1 MGHGRRNNGKR
12 SLMITGLLT
21 FLFFFAIIGCVLY
34 GRKLIRTEKVDAVFG
49 NPERA
54 QGGIHWVIVGSSF
67 LLLVWLYYSW
77 DIAKSFFPKSA
88 NELCQVGKVNES
100 LLSLKY
106 LFPIDE
112 RQLKSTSVIE
122 TESENLNKITI
133 EIEKSGIENQDKSNL
148 LNFVSQTKNT
158 IPLLTNEQL
167 LNNDTREQIKL
178 INKKIIN
185 LTENFKRSDYPN
197 ESTEQELERIE
208 AAKEEG
214 SWKASS
220 TSIENT
226 IEIPFIPKT
235 KRGLKFQAAA
245 TELNLISDEFFE
257 LKNHNEQYTSA
268 LEKLKKEIKDY
279 RSNLSSSKEISSSLA
294 KDILKIARRIEYA
307 SIFPPNTLD
316 DMQASIINFDNLQ
329 KKEQGGLRWVDL
341 LLFPSGTIIS
351 SGPSCSEQGSGRWLP
366 KPSDTLN
373 KFTLML
379 NPNVGYKQ
387 IPLIWYEMMDV
398 SKIIGFLIPD
408 WFADIL
414 PGEYPVHDEQG
425 EVKPNFKSKVLSFVT
440 GDFNLFKIPI
450 PTGHIWDSFLRVFL
464 GLVAGIIVG
473 VPLGLFMGLNRFA
486 KGFFDPLIEL
496 YRPVPPLAWAPLVI
510 SVLGIDNLG
519 KVFLL
524 FMVSL
529 SIMIISARA
538 GASGTQLSKIH
549 AAHSLGASKW
559 QILRHV
565 IFPNSLPEILTGIRV
580 ATGMC
585 WGTLVAAEFLA
596 GTTGVGFVENV
607 AKKYFQYE
615 VIWITIF
622 IMGMLGLIF
631 DITIRKIIDKTIP
644 WRGKG

>member
-1 MGHGRRNNGKR
+1 
-12 SLMITGLLT
+12 MITGFLT
-21 FLFFFAIIGCVLY
+21 FVFFFAIVGCVLY
-34 GRKLIRTEKVDAVFG
+34 GRKLIKTEKVDAVFG

-54 QGGIHWVIVGSSF
+54 QGGLHWVIVGSSF

-77 DIAKSFFPKSA
+77 DMAKSFFPKSA
-88 NELCQVGKVNES
+88 NELCQVGKVDES

-106 LFPIDE
+106 LFPIEE

-122 TESENLNKITI
+122 TETKNLDKII
-133 EIEKSGIENQDKSNL
+133 LLIEKSNNVEDQNKNKL
-148 LNFVSQTKNT
+148 LDFVAQTKNT
-158 IPLLTNEQL
+158 IPLLTEENL
-167 LNNDTREQIKL
+167 LENQTKEQINS
-178 INKKIIN
+178 ITKKINN
-185 LTENFKRSDYPN
+185 LADNFIKKDYPY
-197 ESTEQELERIE
+197 EKPEDETKRIE
-208 AAKEEG
+208 LAKQEG
-214 SWKASS
+214 NWGASS
-220 TSIENT
+220 TSLDNAV
-226 IEIPFIPKT
+226 EIPSVPKT
-235 KRGLKFQAAA
+235 KKGLKFQAAA
-245 TELNLISDEFFE
+245 EELNIISDEFFE
-257 LKNHNEQYTSA
+257 LRNHNAQYTTA
-268 LEKLKKEIKDY
+268 LENLKNEIKEF
-279 RSNLSSSKEISSSLA
+279 RSQFDDSNEITSSFA
-294 KDILKIARRIEYA
+294 KDVLKIARRIEYA
-307 SIFPPNTLD
+307 SIFPPQTLIE
-316 DMQASIINFDNLQ
+316 MQASIVNFDRLQ
-329 KKEQGGLRWVDL
+329 KKEQGGLKWVDFF
-341 LLFPSGTIIS
+341 LFPSGTILS
-351 SGPSCSEQGSGRWLP
+351 SGPSCTEQGSGRWLP

-373 KFTLML
+373 KFALML
-379 NPNVGYKQ
+379 NPNVGFKQ

-398 SKIIGFLIPD
+398 GKIIGFILPD
-408 WFADIL
+408 WIADIL
-414 PGEYPVHDEQG
+414 PGEYPVHNEKG
-425 EVKPNFKSKVLSFVT
+425 EIQPNFKSRVLNVVT
-440 GDFNLFKIPI
+440 GDFELFKIPI

-464 GLVAGIIVG
+464 GLVTGIIVG
-473 VPLGLFMGLNRFA
+473 VPLGLYMGLNRFA

-510 SVLGIDNLG
+510 SVLGIDNFG

-559 QILRHV
+559 QILRYV

-622 IMGMLGLIF
+622 IMGMLGLLF

>member
-1 MGHGRRNNGKR
+1 
-12 SLMITGLLT
+12 MITAFLT
-21 FLFFFAIIGCVLY
+21 FIFFFAIIGCILY
-34 GRKLIRTEKVDAVFG
+34 GRKLIKTEKVDAVFG

-54 QGGIHWVIVGSSF
+54 QGGTHWVIVGSSF
-67 LLLVWLYYSW
+67 LLLIWLYYSW

-88 NELCQVGKVNES
+88 NELCQVAKVNES

-106 LFPIDE
+106 LFPIEE
-112 RQLKSTSVIE
+112 RQFKSTSVIE
-122 TESENLNKITI
+122 IETKNLNKIVLD
-133 EIEKSGIENQDKSNL
+133 IEKSNKVNNQNKKIL
-148 LNFVSQTKNT
+148 FNFVKKTKST
-158 IPLLTNEQL
+158 IPLLTNNNL
-167 LNNDTREQIKL
+167 LENDTKEQIDLLTGK
-178 INKKIIN
+178 INN
-185 LTENFKRSDYPN
+185 LTKNFIKKDYPE
-197 ESTEQELERIE
+197 ESADDELKRVE

-214 SWKASS
+214 EWGASS
-220 TSIENT
+220 TSIDNAV
-226 IEIPFIPKT
+226 EIPYIPKT
-235 KRGLKFQAAA
+235 KKGLKFQAAA
-245 TELNLISDEFFE
+245 DELNSISDEFFE
-257 LKNHNEQYTSA
+257 LRNHNSQYTSA
-268 LEKLKKEIKDY
+268 IESIKKDIKEFRSKLNTSEEIT
-279 RSNLSSSKEISSSLA
+279 SSFA

-307 SIFPPNTLD
+307 SIFPPNTLN
-316 DMQASIINFDNLQ
+316 DMQTSIIDFDKTQ
-329 KKEQGGLRWVDL
+329 KKEQGGLRWIDIF
-341 LLFPSGTIIS
+341 LFPSGTIMS
-351 SGPSCSEQGSGRWLP
+351 SGPSCTEQGSGRWLP

-379 NPNVGYKQ
+379 NPNVGFKQ

-398 SKIIGFLIPD
+398 SKIIGFILPNWI
-408 WFADIL
+408 ADIM
-414 PGEYPVHDEQG
+414 PGDYPVHNEQG
-425 EVKPNFKSKVLSFVT
+425 EIKSNFKSKVLNFVT
-440 GDFNLFKIPI
+440 GEFNLFKIPV
-450 PTGHIWDSFLRVFL
+450 PTGHIWDSFLRVLL
-464 GLVAGIIVG
+464 GLVFGIIVG

-549 AAHSLGASKW
+549 AAHSLGASRW

-596 GTTGVGFVENV
+596 GTTGIGFVENV

-622 IMGMLGLIF
+622 IMGMLGLLF

>member
-1 MGHGRRNNGKR
+1 
-12 SLMITGLLT
+12 MITGFLT

-49 NPERA
+49 NPDRA
-54 QGGIHWVIVGSSF
+54 QGGVHWVIVGTSF

-106 LFPIDE
+106 LFPIEE

-122 TESENLNKITI
+122 TESENLNKIII
-133 EIEKSGIENQDKSNL
+133 EIENSENVKNQDKNKL
-148 LNFVSQTKNT
+148 FDFVAQTKRQ
-158 IPLLTNEQL
+158 IPLLANEKL
-167 LNNDTREQIKL
+167 LNNETREQIK
-178 INKKIIN
+178 IIN
-185 LTENFKRSDYPN
+185 NKIVSLTENFKKSDFPN
-197 ESTEQELERIE
+197 ESAEQEIERIE
-208 AAKEEG
+208 AANEEG
-214 SWKASS
+214 LWKASS

-226 IEIPFIPKT
+226 IEIPSIPKT

-257 LKNHNEQYTSA
+257 LRNHNEQYSSA

-279 RSNLSSSKEISSSLA
+279 RVSLSSSEEISSSLA

-307 SIFPPNTLD
+307 SIFPPNTLKE
-316 DMQASIINFDNLQ
+316 MQASIINFDNVQ
-329 KKEQGGLRWVDL
+329 KKEQGNLRWIDI
-341 LLFPSGTIIS
+341 LFFPTGTIIS

-387 IPLIWYEMMDV
+387 IPLIWYEMMDI
-398 SKIIGFLIPD
+398 SKIIGFFIPD

-414 PGEYPVHDEQG
+414 PGEYPVHNEKG
-425 EVKPNFKSKVLSFVT
+425 EVKPNFKSKVLSFAT

-450 PTGHIWDSFLRVFL
+450 PAGHIWDSFLRVFL

-559 QILRHV
+559 QILRYV

>member
-1 MGHGRRNNGKR
+1 
-12 SLMITGLLT
+12 MITGVLT
-21 FLFFFAIIGCVLY
+21 FVFFFAIVGCILY

-54 QGGIHWVIVGSSF
+54 KGGVHWVIVGSSF
-67 LLLVWLYYSW
+67 LLLIWLYYSW

-100 LLSLKY
+100 LLGLKY
-106 LFPIDE
+106 LFPIE
-112 RQLKSTSVIE
+112 QRQLKSTAIIQKE
-122 TESENLNKITI
+122 TENLN
-133 EIEKSGIENQDKSNL
+133 EILLEINQSDLKNQDKNTLIS
-148 LNFVSQTKNT
+148 FVDKTKKT
-158 IPLLTNEQL
+158 IPLLTDENLLENETKEK
-167 LNNDTREQIKL
+167 LNIITD
-178 INKKIIN
+178 KIFT
-185 LTENFKRSDYPN
+185 LSENFSRSDYPN
-197 ESTEQELERIE
+197 ESTEEEEKRIQE
-208 AAKEEG
+208 ANQEG
-214 SWKASS
+214 TWSASS

-226 IEIPFIPKT
+226 IEIPSIPKT

-245 TELNLISDEFFE
+245 EELNLISDEFFE
-257 LKNHNEQYTSA
+257 LRNHNTQYRNAYDNLS
-268 LEKLKKEIKDY
+268 KEIKDF
-279 RSNLSSSKEISSSLA
+279 RSNLGSSDEIVSSFA

-307 SIFPPNTLD
+307 SIFPPNALVN
-316 DMQASIINFDNLQ
+316 MQASIEKFDEVQN
-329 KKEQGGLRWVDL
+329 KEQGGLRWVDI

-373 KFTLML
+373 KFVLMM
-379 NPNVGYKQ
+379 NPNVGFKQ

-398 SKIIGFLIPD
+398 SKIIGFILPD
-408 WFADIL
+408 WIADIL
-414 PGEYPVHDEQG
+414 PGEYPVHNEKG
-425 EVKPNFKSKVLSFVT
+425 EVNSNFKSKVLSFVT
-440 GDFNLFKIPI
+440 GDFELFKIPI

-464 GLVAGIIVG
+464 GLVAGIIIG

-496 YRPVPPLAWAPLVI
+496 YRPVPPLAWAPLII
-510 SVLGIDNLG
+510 SVLGIDNFG

-622 IMGMLGLIF
+622 IMGMLGLLF